1 MTTLS
6 MVSMRRVSE
15 AQAAEHSLRAMVLF
29 SCIGLVASL
38 CLMTLGLDLSAG
50 WL

>member
-6 MVSMRRVSE
+6 MVSMRSVSE
-15 AQAAEHSLRAMVLF
+15 AQIDDRSMKTIALF
-29 SCIGLVASL
+29 SCIGLVGSF
-38 CLMTLGLDLSAG
+38 CLVTLGLDLSAG

>member
-6 MVSMRRVSE
+6 MVSTRSVSY
-15 AQAAEHSLRAMVLF
+15 AKATDHSLKTIALF
-29 SCIGLVASL
+29 SCIGLVVSL
-38 CLMTLGLDLSAG
+38 CLLTFGVDLSAS

>member
-6 MVSMRRVSE
+6 MVSMRSVSE
-15 AQAAEHSLRAMVLF
+15 AQSSFKTISLF
-29 SCIGLVASL
+29 SCIGLVASV
-38 CLMTLGLDLSAG
+38 CLMTFGVDLSAG

>member
-6 MVSMRRVSE
+6 MVSMRSDSE
-15 AQAAEHSLRAMVLF
+15 AQSSIKIIALF
-29 SCIGLVASL
+29 SCIGLVASV
-38 CLMTLGLDLSAG
+38 CLMTFGVDLSAG

>member
-6 MVSMRRVSE
+6 MVSMRSVSE
-15 AQAAEHSLRAMVLF
+15 TQADGHSLKTIVLV
-29 SCIGLVASL
+29 SCLGLVASL
-38 CLMTLGLDLSAG
+38 CLMTFGVDLSAS

>member
-6 MVSMRRVSE
+6 MVSMRRVSD
-15 AQAAEHSLRAMVLF
+15 AQADGHSVKTIALC
-29 SCIGLVASL
+29 SCIGLVVSL
-38 CLMTLGLDLSAG
+38 CLMTLGVDLSAS

>member
-15 AQAAEHSLRAMVLF
+15 AQAGDHSPKTMALF

-38 CLMTLGLDLSAG
+38 CLMTLGVDLSAG

>member
-6 MVSMRRVSE
+6 MVSMRSVTK
-15 AQAAEHSLRAMVLF
+15 AQTGDGSIKVIALF
-29 SCIGLVASL
+29 SCIGLVGSF
-38 CLMTLGLDLSAG
+38 CLMTLGVDLSAS

>member
-6 MVSMRRVSE
+6 MVSMRPVSDV
-15 AQAAEHSLRAMVLF
+15 QADHSSLRTIALL
-29 SCIGLVASL
+29 SCIGLVVSL
-38 CLMTLGLDLSAG
+38 CLMTFGVDLSAS